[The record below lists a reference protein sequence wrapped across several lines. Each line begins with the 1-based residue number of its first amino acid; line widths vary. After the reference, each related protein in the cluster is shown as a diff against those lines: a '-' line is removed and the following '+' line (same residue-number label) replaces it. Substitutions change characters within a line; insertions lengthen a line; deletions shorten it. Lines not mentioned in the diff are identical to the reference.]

1 VTLEYEETEEEEPSV
16 KSKQQDIPGND
27 HYAKFYRY
35 IKRDYRF
42 SHLDPQKYAKMLE
55 DIAEALDSDA
65 VSDVVNALVNY
76 IEDEVHARLP
86 ADARKAVIITH
97 STHVDSYRYSETYI
111 EVIIKWPIAGKDREL
126 IIYSETLLYGTTIA
140 TSRDEFNKTIDEII
154 NGIVTESQNVISEL
168 SKLNNL
174 QP

>member
-1 VTLEYEETEEEEPSV
+1 VSLEYEETEEEEPSV

-42 SHLDPQKYAKMLE
+42 SHLDPQRYAKMLE

-76 IEDEVHARLP
+76 IEDEVYARLP
-86 ADARKAVIITH
+86 ADVRKAVRITH

-111 EVIIKWPIAGKDREL
+111 EAIVKWPIAGKDREL
-126 IIYSETLLYGTTIA
+126 TVYSETLVYGTTIA
-140 TSRDEFNKTIDEII
+140 TSRDEFNKTVSEII
-154 NGIVTESQNVISEL
+154 DGIVTETQNVINEL
-168 SKLNNL
+168 NKLNKP
-174 QP
+174 QT